1 VTAPLEGALAT
12 PRILQPVET
21 PAGETLPIIDA
32 VLQIVRAGGTREA
45 AATWAKVHPATLSRW
60 VSKGLEIWE
69 QLDGNPDN
77 QEKQA
82 GAIEN
87 PEDPLA
93 NATPTQRPYLDLA
106 IMVAQAET
114 ATEMRLV
121 TSLHEAAKVDWRAAL
136 AALQARERGTWNPT
150 PRLVVTG
157 PGGGPVTHGV
167 TVLSDVAFAQKV
179 AELERR
185 RAVAID
191 VAEAAHA

>member
-1 VTAPLEGALAT
+1 MTAPLQGALAI

-45 AATWAKVHPATLSRW
+45 AAIWAKVHPTTLSRW

-69 QLDGNPDN
+69 QLDSNPDN
-77 QEKQA
+77 PENQA
-82 GAIEN
+82 DAIEN

-93 NATPTQRPYLDLA
+93 NATSTERPYLDLA
-106 IMVAQAET
+106 IRVAQAEV

-121 TSLHEAAKVDWRAAL
+121 TSVHEFAKVDWRAAL

-150 PRLVVTG
+150 PRVEISG
-157 PGGGPVTHGV
+157 PGGGPVTHKV
-167 TVLSDVAFAQKV
+167 AEYSDVAFARKV
-179 AELERR
+179 AELEGR
-185 RAVAID
+185 RAAALSV
-191 VAEAAHA
+191 VEAAHA